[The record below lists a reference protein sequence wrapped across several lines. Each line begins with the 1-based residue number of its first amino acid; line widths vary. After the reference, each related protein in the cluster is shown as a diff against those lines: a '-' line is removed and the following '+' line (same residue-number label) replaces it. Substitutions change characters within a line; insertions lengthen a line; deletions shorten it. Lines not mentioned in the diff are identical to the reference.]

1 MTTDT
6 ANRPSSGAAF
16 SHEIAGL
23 LAPLLSEMDR
33 EATLAA
39 LETPANLNMGD
50 FAFPCFPLAR
60 SRRIAPPVIAKNLA
74 AELTQTVSQSVL
86 VESVEAIG
94 GYLNFKVDRPQ
105 FTSCI
110 LREVLRRGAEYGS
123 SDRGVGKTICIDF
136 SSPNIAKM
144 FHVGH
149 LRSTLIG
156 AALKRVF
163 EHLGHPTVGINHIGD
178 WGTQFGT
185 LLVAYRLWGDE
196 EQLRT
201 RAVACLYDLYVRF
214 HKEAESNPDLREDA
228 RAAFRAL
235 ENGDPDA
242 RALWQSFRDCSL
254 KEFQRMYDLLGV
266 SFDSYS
272 GEAFYEDKMQPV
284 LDLLEEKKLSTKSHE
299 ALIVDLSD
307 LDIPPMMLRKKD
319 EATLY
324 ATRDLAA
331 AKYRQDT
338 YSFDK
343 MLYVVGQAQE
353 LHFKQ
358 LFTVLERM
366 GYDWAEDCE
375 HIMFGWV
382 KFKDRH
388 LSSREGNVVLLDEVL
403 NRAVEEAEKIMAD
416 RKSDLKDWRS
426 VAKAVGIGAVIFAD
440 LSPRRIKDVNF
451 DWKEVLSF
459 DHGSGPYLMYTHC
472 RLSSILRKYGRDVES
487 DVDFGLL
494 KHESEHKVIHTLDR
508 FPRQLECVC
517 DKREPSYL
525 ASYLIDLATASNS
538 YLQKGTKDKTLRVL
552 SDDVELTRAR
562 IALVTSIR
570 QVLKTGLG
578 LLGIGAPDRM

>member
-1 MTTDT
+1 
-6 ANRPSSGAAF
+6 
-16 SHEIAGL
+16 
-23 LAPLLSEMDR
+23 
-33 EATLAA
+33 
-39 LETPANLNMGD
+39 MGD

-74 AELTQTVSQSVL
+74 SELALPVSQSAL
-86 VESVEAIG
+86 VDSVEAVG
-94 GYLNFKVDRPQ
+94 GYLNFRVDRPR
-105 FTSCI
+105 FTTCI
-110 LREVLRRGAEYGS
+110 LQEVLRRGAKYGS
-123 SDRGVGKTICIDF
+123 SDRGAGKTICIDF

-156 AALKRVF
+156 AALMRVF
-163 EHLGHPTVGINHIGD
+163 GYLGHPTVGINHIGD

-196 EQLRT
+196 EQLKS
-201 RAVACLYDLYVRF
+201 RAVAYLYELYVRY
-214 HKEAESNPDLREDA
+214 HKEAESNPDLKEDA
-228 RAAFRAL
+228 RSAFRAL
-235 ENGDPDA
+235 ENGDADA
-242 RALWQSFRDCSL
+242 RALWQSFRDYSME
-254 KEFQRMYDLLGV
+254 EFQRMYDLLGV
-266 SFDSYS
+266 TFDSYS

-284 LDLLEEKKLSTKSHE
+284 LDLLEQKKLSSTSRD

-331 AKYRQDT
+331 AKYRFDT
-338 YSFDK
+338 YHFDK

-366 GYDWAEDCE
+366 DFEWAADCE

-382 KFKDRH
+382 KFKDKH

-403 NRAVEEAEKIMAD
+403 NRAVEEAEKIMAGRD
-416 RKSDLKDWRS
+416 SELEDWRS
-426 VAKAVGIGAVIFAD
+426 IAKMVGIGAVIFAD

-451 DWKEVLSF
+451 DWKEVLTF

-472 RLSSILRKYGRDVES
+472 RLSSILRKHGKEVET
-487 DVDFGLL
+487 DVDFSLL
-494 KHESEHKVIHTLDR
+494 KHEAEHRVIHALDQ
-508 FPRQLECVC
+508 FPRQLEQVC

-538 YLQKGTKDKTLRVL
+538 YLQQGTRDKTLRVL
-552 SDDVELTRAR
+552 SDDAELTRAR
-562 IALVTSIR
+562 IALVTAIR
-570 QVLKTGLG
+570 QVLKTGLR
-578 LLGIGAPDRM
+578 LLGLGAPDQM